1 MILTSYFFLGA
12 KIFIKLVLLTLIIM
26 YEILFI
32 TIVGGVIAGVIIL
45 LIEYMIKHRRI
56 CYSCKNRK
64 LEWDRYTYNTNDL
77 YNVWKCKWVNC
88 KQSFRDME
96 IKNYCRVFRGEQYHR
111 SMRYNK
117 RQRIWRILLV
127 RYHLWRNTTSKGNPL
142 PMFERIV

>member
-1 MILTSYFFLGA
+1 MFD
-12 KIFIKLVLLTLIIM
+12 LIIM
-26 YEILFI
+26 YEIFFI
-32 TIVGGVIAGVIIL
+32 TIIGGIIVGVVIL
-45 LIEYMIKHRRI
+45 SIEYMIKHRRI
-56 CYSCKNRK
+56 CYSCKNHS

-77 YNVWKCKWVNC
+77 YNVWKCKWLNC

-142 PMFERIV
+142 PMFEQIV